1 MAESVGILAYGSLIE
16 NPGDEIASAIIDRR
30 EVMTPFKV
38 EFARTS
44 RERAGAP
51 TLVPV
56 TEGGASVRA
65 MLLVLNVSEQEA
77 TDRLYRREINQVGS
91 DKRYQRPDRP
101 GPNTVVVRRLENF
114 EGVDVALY
122 TEIAANIS
130 NLSAEKLATFAI
142 KSARELGRRDGIS
155 YLIDARSADIVT
167 PLTTAYE
174 EEIKRQSEAGDL
186 EAVRRKAHGEEQK

>member
-1 MAESVGILAYGSLIE
+1 MAESVGILAYGSLIA
-16 NPGDEIASAIIDRR
+16 NPGEEIAGAIIDRR

-65 MLLVLNVSEQEA
+65 TLLVLNVSEQEA

-91 DKRYQRPDRP
+91 DKRYQPSDNP
-101 GPNTVVVRRLENF
+101 GPNTVVVRRLEKF
-114 EGVDVALY
+114 EGVDVVLY
-122 TEIAANIS
+122 TEIAANIPD
-130 NLSAEKLATFAI
+130 LSAEKLAALAI
-142 KSARELGRRDGIS
+142 GSARELSHRDGVS
-155 YLIDARSADIVT
+155 YLIDAKRAGIVT
-167 PLTTAYE
+167 PLMVAYE
-174 EEIKRQSEAGDL
+174 EEIRKQVQAGDL
-186 EAVRRKAHGEEQK
+186 EEALRKARSQE